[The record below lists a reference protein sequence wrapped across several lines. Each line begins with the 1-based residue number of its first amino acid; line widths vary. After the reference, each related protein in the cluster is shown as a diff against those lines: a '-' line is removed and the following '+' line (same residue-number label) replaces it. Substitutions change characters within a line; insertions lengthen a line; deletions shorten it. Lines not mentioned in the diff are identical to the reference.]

1 MTKNSLNSS
10 VPNEPFYT
18 TKNHQKTVR
27 GKRKGTLGT
36 NGLINLM
43 DTIYFTNHQKWQPVD
58 FVKNN
63 PDIT

>member
-1 MTKNSLNSS
+1 MQ
-10 VPNEPFYT
+10 PFYT
-18 TKNHQKTVR
+18 TKNHQKTVP